1 MRIGEDNY
9 EEIDEGNITYD
20 GIGFRMAITT
30 DPNSKMRKLAH
41 EFTCRDDS
49 METGVSYF

>member
-9 EEIDEGNITYD
+9 EEFDEGNITYD
-20 GIGFRMAITT
+20 GIGYRMVIVT
-30 DPNSKMRKLAH
+30 DPNSKTRKLAQ

-49 METGVSYF
+49 MDTGVS